1 MKPTCLLLV
10 AALCLPFA
18 SAAELTESE
27 RATLLEKL
35 EAMRANANSKV
46 DARYR
51 LAIAAYQSAMASD
64 QAAIDLY
71 LNCVEKVNFT
81 DQKKKN
87 SEFRDWKKKEADKL
101 SDPGMGLALRIQLRW
116 LILTL
121 RAASEKADREELATG
136 AREVLDTIVSETE
149 KLKHRRD
156 IIDQSATSSLYA
168 RAYDIGDVK
177 VENWVFSPGNIGEVY
192 EKILMPPLR
201 SARNTES
208 LRSAWLRRINQ
219 EIRVKELLHG
229 QIENTGE
236 KRRIGM
242 ASDMRSN
249 EVEKFMT
256 NNVPQ
261 LQWSMEVDLFRHGDE
276 RNAAIRMLAQIEK
289 NIGSKSAVKWTAELI
304 GLLTKKEE
312 PAAQVSPGE
321 QPQP

>member
-87 SEFRDWKKKEADKL
+87 SEFRDWKRNEADKL

-121 RAASEKADREELATG
+121 RAASEKADREELSTG
-136 AREVLDTIVSETE
+136 AREVLDTIVTETE
-149 KLKHRRD
+149 KLKRRRD
-156 IIDQSATSSLYA
+156 IIDQSVTSSLYA

-177 VENWVFSPGNIGEVY
+177 VENWTFSPGNIGEVY

-201 SARNTES
+201 STRNTES
-208 LRSAWLRRINQ
+208 LRAAWLRRINQ
-219 EIRVKELLHG
+219 ETRVKELLHG

-249 EVEKFMT
+249 EVEKFMA

-321 QPQP
+321 QSPP